1 MTDYVVSSTPFSSP
15 SYGDPAILLRDGP
28 PVPTPWPSLDR
39 GQYPPEGTLSAPPVA
54 FDQNGGRPPR
64 IMQWSIGIQRE
75 IFKDLMIEASYV
87 GSRSAWWEANALIDV
102 NALTPERIA
111 EFGLDINNATDRTA
125 EF

>member
-1 MTDYVVSSTPFSSP
+1 
-15 SYGDPAILLRDGP
+15 
-28 PVPTPWPSLDR
+28 
-39 GQYPPEGTLSAPPVA
+39 
-54 FDQNGGRPPR
+54 
-64 IMQWSIGIQRE
+64 MQWSIGIQRE